1 MNRLNILIVAI
12 LFLLTTAGCAQQA
25 ERWSTEKANA
35 WYASQKWPVG
45 INYVT
50 ATAIN
55 QFEMWQEETF
65 DPKTMELEL
74 GRAGE
79 LGFNTVRIFLH
90 DMVWEADP
98 AGFKQRLDTFLGICQ
113 KHGMRAIVTFF
124 TNGGRFESRNS
135 EYNRLLYRV
144 FITLNGYR
152 VPERHPSMIRQRI
165 RVWNVT

>member
-1 MNRLNILIVAI
+1 M
-12 LFLLTTAGCAQQA
+12 TTTGCAQQA

-113 KHGMRAIVTFF
+113 KHGMRAIRSLSVRMA
-124 TNGGRFESRNS
+124 GVLRVRNS
-135 EYNRLLYRV
+135 VYNRLLYRV

>member
-1 MNRLNILIVAI
+1 MNRLNILIVTI
-12 LFLLTTAGCAQQA
+12 LFLLTTTGCAQQA

-90 DMVWEADP
+90 DMVWDWIHFWVFVRNMACVP
-98 AGFKQRLDTFLGICQ
+98 SSLSLRMAGVLR
-113 KHGMRAIVTFF
+113 V
-124 TNGGRFESRNS
+124 RNS
-135 EYNRLLYRV
+135 VYNRLLYRV

>member
-1 MNRLNILIVAI
+1 MNRLNILIVTI
-12 LFLLTTAGCAQQA
+12 LFLLTTTGCAQQA

-90 DMVWEADP
+90 D
-98 AGFKQRLDTFLGICQ
+98 
-113 KHGMRAIVTFF
+113 
-124 TNGGRFESRNS
+124 
-135 EYNRLLYRV
+135 RV

>member
-1 MNRLNILIVAI
+1 MNRLNILIVTI
-12 LFLLTTAGCAQQA
+12 LFLLTTTGCAQQA

-98 AGFKQRLDTFLGICQ
+98 AGLNNDWIHFWVFVRNMACVPSSLSLRMAGVL
-113 KHGMRAIVTFF
+113 RV
-124 TNGGRFESRNS
+124 RNS
-135 EYNRLLYRV
+135 VYNRLLYRV

>member
-1 MNRLNILIVAI
+1 MNRLNILIVTI
-12 LFLLTTAGCAQQA
+12 LFLLTTTGCAQQA

-124 TNGGRFESRNS
+124 TNGGRFE
-135 EYNRLLYRV
+135 RV

>member
-1 MNRLNILIVAI
+1 M
-12 LFLLTTAGCAQQA
+12 
-25 ERWSTEKANA
+25 
-35 WYASQKWPVG
+35 G

-124 TNGGRFESRNS
+124 TNGMAF
-135 EYNRLLYRV
+135 
-144 FITLNGYR
+144 
-152 VPERHPSMIRQRI
+152 
-165 RVWNVT
+165 